1 MTTEKPQSRS
11 TKIRQLL
18 ADGKSVK
25 DVAAALGCQPL
36 AVYQVLYYDRK
47 KGKKKAGRPKG
58 SKNKPKDVVKL
69 PSPSENLKRA
79 LNDLRIDHAHAQLEN
94 NKLRA
99 RLDEMQSQH
108 RHVEATEHAAL
119 KELRNEV
126 IRYRSM
132 GFIERLGF
140 LFRGV

>member
-1 MTTEKPQSRS
+1 MKAEQTSRS
-11 TKIRQLL
+11 SLIRRLL
-18 ADGKSVK
+18 AEGKTPQQIA
-25 DVAAALGCQPL
+25 DQLGCKRA
-36 AVYQVLYYDRK
+36 AVHSVVFYDTNVRK
-47 KGKKKAGRPKG
+47 KRKPGRPKG
-58 SKNKPKDVVKL
+58 SKNKPKDAVKL

-99 RLDEMQSQH
+99 RLDEVQSQH
-108 RHVEATEHAAL
+108 RHVEVTLHAEIAAL
-119 KELRNEV
+119 KEAV
-126 IRYRSM
+126 MCYRGM